1 MTFGYNATAAFENSV
16 AGIEEHARDL
26 LEALGEVR
34 RDVNVSDFI
43 LEILIRRGEQS
54 RGPDY
59 KIGEQAT
66 YNLHRTLARG
76 SGNKTSQ

>member
-34 RDVNVSDFI
+34 RDVNVSDFFYFAD
-43 LEILIRRGEQS
+43 EG
-54 RGPDY
+54 
-59 KIGEQAT
+59 
-66 YNLHRTLARG
+66 
-76 SGNKTSQ
+76 

>member
-43 LEILIRRGEQS
+43 LKILIEEERRAV
-54 RGPDY
+54 RL
-59 KIGEQAT
+59 II
-66 YNLHRTLARG
+66 R
-76 SGNKTSQ
+76 

>member
-34 RDVNVSDFI
+34 RAVNVSDFI
-43 LEILIRRGEQS
+43 LKILIEREEKSSGV
-54 RGPDY
+54 DY
-59 KIGEQAT
+59 RIGERAT

-76 SGNKTSQ
+76 SCNKTSQ

>member
-34 RDVNVSDFI
+34 RDVNVSGLFYFGRMKADF
-43 LEILIRRGEQS
+43 
-54 RGPDY
+54 
-59 KIGEQAT
+59 KIGEQTT
-66 YNLHRTLARG
+66 YNLHRAFARR
-76 SGNKTSQ
+76 SGYKTS

>member
-34 RDVNVSDFI
+34 RDMNVSDFI
-43 LEILIRRGEQS
+43 LKILI
-54 RGPDY
+54 
-59 KIGEQAT
+59 
-66 YNLHRTLARG
+66 
-76 SGNKTSQ
+76 

>member
-34 RDVNVSDFI
+34 RDVNVSDFFYFGRM
-43 LEILIRRGEQS
+43 EA
-54 RGPDY
+54 DF
-59 KIGEQAT
+59 KIGEQTT
-66 YNLHRTLARG
+66 YNLRRTLARR
-76 SGNKTSQ
+76 SGYKTSQ